1 MKITKQ
7 TTLGEL
13 AMERVR
19 LNIPGLTLTIMSDGM
34 RSVTA
39 FNAKWEPFHAYGATE
54 AEALDAAFRLV
65 ELAGAPDRTPTIIGW
80 EIK

>member
-1 MKITKQ
+1 MKITEQ

-19 LNIPGLTLTIMSDGM
+19 LNIPGLTLTIISSDGM

-39 FNAKWEPFHAYGATE
+39 FNAKWESFHAYGATE

-65 ELAGAPDRTPTIIGW
+65 ELAGAPA
-80 EIK
+80 K